1 MNLIERYIFR
11 RAGVAALMTLGSLVG
26 VVWIV
31 QALRQLD
38 VITTKSQSV
47 IAYLQVTTL
56 AIPMLVLAVIPIGL
70 LLATVF
76 TVNSLN
82 SNSELVVINSSG
94 GSSWVLAKPLLTL
107 ALICSLVTGLV
118 GHFITPMSL
127 TKLRLYSTQMRADLV
142 SVLIRDGQF
151 TTIET
156 GLMFHIDRRE
166 AGGVLSGILISDER
180 EPERSIILSAS
191 KGFVSRQGDGAFL
204 LLKDGEIQ
212 QANADRSGLT
222 IIHFD
227 SYIFDLATFAR
238 KIDLG
243 NLRPKERTTL
253 ELLNPNPDDPYFKE
267 RPGLYRSQIHER
279 FSEMLWPFTYVL
291 VMLGFAGFA
300 RSNRQGHGSAIGA
313 GMLVVTILRGTAFS
327 AVSASKAIAAATWL
341 IYALPIAG
349 ILVGGWMLLQNKPVA
364 LPVGMQARYDALG
377 AAFRERVAAID
388 EQYRNWRRRMAG
400 ARA

>member
-11 RAGVAALMTLGSLVG
+11 RAGFAALLTLGSLVG
-26 VVWIV
+26 VVWII

-38 VITTKSQSV
+38 VITTKGQSV
-47 IAYLQVTTL
+47 IAYLMLTTL

-82 SNSELVVINSSG
+82 TNSELVVINSSG
-94 GSSWVLAKPLLTL
+94 ASNWVLSKPLLML

-118 GHFITPMSL
+118 GHYVTPRSL
-127 TKLRLYSTQMRADLV
+127 FNLRLYSTQMRADLV
-142 SVLIRDGQF
+142 SALIKDGQF
-151 TTIET
+151 TPIED

-180 EPERSIILSAS
+180 EPDRSIILSAA
-191 KGFVSRQGDGAFL
+191 KGFVSRRGDDAFL

-212 QANADRSGLT
+212 QRNADRRGLT
-222 IIHFD
+222 IIHFE
-227 SYIFDLATFAR
+227 SYVFDLATFAR
-238 KIDLG
+238 KTDIG
-243 NLRPKERTTL
+243 TLRPKERTTL
-253 ELLNPNPDDPYFKE
+253 QLLYPDPDDPYFKE
-267 RPGLYRSQIHER
+267 HPGLYRSQIHER

-300 RSNRQGHGSAIGA
+300 RSNRQSHGSAIGS
-313 GMLVVTILRGTAFS
+313 GMMVVTILRGLGFS
-327 AVSASKAIAAATWL
+327 AVSASKSMVDAVWLIYTLPLAGIVVGGWLVLHNKPAALPQAVQMRFDIAAASL
-341 IYALPIAG
+341 R
-349 ILVGGWMLLQNKPVA
+349 N
-364 LPVGMQARYDALG
+364 
-377 AAFRERVAAID
+377 RVLSIGD
-388 EQYRNWRRRMAG
+388 QYRTWRRRLAG